1 MADRPTPGGPHTPA
15 PFCLCPASPQYH
27 ELATLRQPG
36 GLHQRQKFTERRTSP
51 GRPLAARSFL
61 LILFVLLLRSSD
73 FLPPPGRYQ
82 QVPDWMEETRRNHK
96 LRGIYGHQKV
106 RLCCCSC
113 WCFAFYMTVNRKAWG
128 NFLQER
134 RLGSRLGRGWF
145 GREVI
150 FLPT

>member
-15 PFCLCPASPQYH
+15 PCCLCPASPQYH

-106 RLCCCSC
+106 RTLLLLLLVF
-113 WCFAFYMTVNRKAWG
+113 CFLYDSEQKSLGQFPAREEAGLKAG
-128 NFLQER
+128 ER
-134 RLGSRLGRGWF
+134 VVW
-145 GREVI
+145 
-150 FLPT
+150 